1 MRELSTYA
9 VRSSS
14 IQSLLSQIADRN
26 TSSKE
31 YGAALYALGQKLAL
45 AINEEFSLKSKVVQ
59 IACSS
64 EDADVLMNGLIK
76 DLEASIKSLAVFWN
90 IRQTVKHTTEQIAPI
105 VKTYIEPVEADV
117 LIVCKSIIFTSCVVR
132 TNLTRLIEKSVPQ
145 RIIIAAPV
153 IFRGA
158 ERALKNEFARE
169 IADRFEFVFF
179 ARDSDVNKENEVV
192 PGIGGSIYQR
202 LGLGDAVSK
211 NQHMPEVV
219 RQRLEHAK

>member
-9 VRSSS
+9 MRSSS
-14 IQSLLSQIADRN
+14 IQSLLAQIADRK

-31 YGAALYALGQKLAL
+31 YGSALYGLGQELAL
-45 AINEEFSLKSKVVQ
+45 TINGEFSLGSKVVQ

-64 EDADVLMNGLIK
+64 EDADVLTNGLLGDIK
-76 DLEASIKSLAVFWN
+76 ASRKSLAVFWN
-90 IRQTVKHTTEQIAPI
+90 IRQTVENTREQIAPI
-105 VKTYIEPVEADV
+105 VKTYIEPVDADV

-132 TNLTRLIEKSVPQ
+132 TNLTRLIEKSAPQ
-145 RIIIAAPV
+145 KIIIAAPV

-158 ERALKNEFARE
+158 ERALKNEFSKD

-202 LGLGDAVSK
+202 LGLGDAISK

-219 RQRLEHAK
+219 RQRLEHVK